1 MKEYILNNL
10 AEQGT
15 LQLEQLLMNAGVTLV
30 LGMLIY
36 AIYAW
41 TYAGISYSKKF
52 NISLIMLSLVTSMVM
67 TVISNNIAL
76 SLGMVGAL
84 SIVRFRTAIKD
95 ARDTTFIFW
104 SIAVGICC
112 GVGFYLAAAI
122 GSASVVLFL
131 VVFHHIR
138 EDNKYILVIRC
149 DMPRQG
155 IIEMIVQEYYKK
167 PVLRVKNTT
176 PEDVE
181 FIFEING
188 ADVKKS
194 TRLNDNSIMQF
205 LYRVNGVKMVN
216 LVSQTDDM
224 SR

>member
-1 MKEYILNNL
+1 MKDYILNNL
-10 AEQGT
+10 AEQGA
-15 LQLEQLLMNAGVTLV
+15 LQFEQLLLNAAVTFV
-30 LGMLIY
+30 LGILIY

-41 TYAGISYSKKF
+41 TYAGVTYSKKF

-104 SIAVGICC
+104 AIAVGICC
-112 GVGFYLAAAI
+112 GVGFYMAAAI

-131 VVFHHIR
+131 ILFHHIR

-149 DMPRQG
+149 DLPRQN

-167 PVLRVKNTT
+167 PVLRVRNTT
-176 PEDVE
+176 PDDVE
-181 FIFEING
+181 FIFEIGGN
-188 ADVKKS
+188 DVKKA
-194 TRLNDNSIMQF
+194 TTAHENSIIQF